1 MYYPDEKEYIT
12 LVFSLLDEFT
22 ERKQTLVSK
31 GIPIICS
38 ATLGKPRSAETV
50 TRQELA
56 SVATF
61 SGLGVLLLQL
71 AMLMSVQWQ
80 LPIRNVTHIKTIFQ

>member
-50 TRQELA
+50 THQELA

-71 AMLMSVQWQ
+71 ALITLSLIVV
-80 LPIRNVTHIKTIFQ
+80 LPTVF